1 MDSDAEVM
9 RLIVSVEGDCVS
21 EPAKVVG
28 KLAVVVL
35 VIGFGF
41 GFGFV
46 ATVGADSS
54 VSVSSMYDE
63 IFAFPFPFAV
73 GGGGRKTRLPL
84 SIFGIYSAQQVN

>member
-21 EPAKVVG
+21 EPTKVVG
-28 KLAVVVL
+28 KLAVVAL

-41 GFGFV
+41 GFSFV

-54 VSVSSMYDE
+54 VSVSSMYNE
-63 IFAFPFPFAV
+63 ILAFPFPFAV
-73 GGGGRKTRLPL
+73 GGSGRKTRLPL